1 MIYLL
6 LILWFGVGIWRAYKY
21 LSWDIR
27 DEGCLF
33 FYHITRGIRYII
45 FGLFTWVEYH
55 LSDVVI
61 IGYYPSERD
70 RYIDGRYCIKDNRLY
85 LLISSRPDLGEFRA
99 INENGF
105 YFLCVVQSGIIN
117 NILGL
122 QKTRTKAFSYDYQI
136 TEWQFD
142 RMYKENG
149 LTELRFVDGKIVIGE
164 KIEL

>member
-70 RYIDGRYCIKDNRLY
+70 RYDDGRYLIKNEILY
-85 LLISSRPDLGEFRA
+85 IESDFEFDLSLIELR
-99 INENGF
+99 NENGF
-105 YFLCVVQSGIIN
+105 NLLSVSQSGVIN
-117 NILGL
+117 KLLGL
-122 QKTRTKAFSYDYQI
+122 NKTNRKEESYCSI

>member
-70 RYIDGRYCIKDNRLY
+70 RYIDGRYLIKNETLY
-85 LLISSRPDLGEFRA
+85 IESDFEFDLSLIGLR
-99 INENGF
+99 NENGF
-105 YFLCVVQSGIIN
+105 NLLSVSQSGVIN
-117 NILGL
+117 KLLGL
-122 QKTRTKAFSYDYQI
+122 NKTNRKEESYCSI

>member
-6 LILWFGVGIWRAYKY
+6 LIFWFGVGIWRAYKY

-33 FYHITRGIRYII
+33 FYHITRGLRYII

-55 LSDVVI
+55 LSDLVI
-61 IGYYPSERD
+61 IGYYPSGRD
-70 RYIDGRYCIKDNRLY
+70 RYKDGRYLIKDNHLY
-85 LLISSRPDLGEFRA
+85 LLISDCPDLGEFRA

-105 YFLCVVQSGIIN
+105 HFLCVVQSGIIN

-122 QKTRTKAFSYDYQI
+122 QKTRTKASSYDWQI

-142 RMYKENG
+142 KMYKDG
-149 LTELRFVDGKIVIGE
+149 RLTELRLVDREIAIGE

>member
-33 FYHITRGIRYII
+33 FYHITRGIRFII

-70 RYIDGRYCIKDNRLY
+70 RYIDGRYLIKNETLY
-85 LLISSRPDLGEFRA
+85 IESDFEFDLSLIGLR
-99 INENGF
+99 NENGF
-105 YFLCVVQSGIIN
+105 NLLSVSQSGVIN
-117 NILGL
+117 KLLGL
-122 QKTRTKAFSYDYQI
+122 NKTNRKEESYCSI

>member
-70 RYIDGRYCIKDNRLY
+70 RYIDGRYLIKNETLY
-85 LLISSRPDLGEFRA
+85 IESDFEFDLSLIGLR
-99 INENGF
+99 NENGF
-105 YFLCVVQSGIIN
+105 NLLSVSQSGVIN
-117 NILGL
+117 KLLGL
-122 QKTRTKAFSYDYQI
+122 NKTNRKEESYCSI

-142 RMYKENG
+142 KMYKESG
-149 LTELRFVDGKIVIGE
+149 LTELNIVDGEIVIGE